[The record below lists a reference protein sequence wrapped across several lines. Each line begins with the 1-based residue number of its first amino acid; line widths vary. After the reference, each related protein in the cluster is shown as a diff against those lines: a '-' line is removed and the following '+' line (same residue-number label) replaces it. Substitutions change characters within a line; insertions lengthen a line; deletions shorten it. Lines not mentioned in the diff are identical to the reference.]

1 MSTTIPKTQIAAWL
15 EKPQPGARLQ
25 IRNDIEVPS
34 PKEGEVLVKLEYSG
48 FCHSD
53 VHSIYGETPMSTDIA
68 GHEGVGYV
76 IQLGPNVP
84 EEMMNSR
91 VGIKSVHLTLFGN
104 LNATGLSLTRGP
116 RPWKDGSTAHA
127 TPARYVP
134 IIPRHV
140 QTRSTLGG
148 EEYIVTPVKHATRIP
163 AGLKSEI
170 AAPLLCAGLTMY
182 SALAKAR
189 LRPGDWVVF
198 PGAGG
203 GLGHLGV
210 QIAAKRGYKVIAI
223 DTGDSKKEMC
233 MKLGASVF
241 LDFKTD
247 SVEGEV
253 KRLTNG
259 FGAHA
264 VIVTVGSDAAY
275 DQALKLLR
283 NLGTLVC
290 IGLPRSGLGLP
301 ISPFMMVVR
310 SLTIVGSSVGTAQE
324 MDELLEMAVKGEVK
338 PEIAVFEFDEIND
351 IMEKL
356 ARFEIGGRVVLRLP
370 E

>member
-84 EEMMNSR
+84 EEMMNAR
-91 VGIKSVHLTLFGN
+91 VGIKWLYSTCDSCEICANNPTACPNQVNSGRN
-104 LNATGLSLTRGP
+104 TRG
-116 RPWKDGSTAHA
+116 TF
-127 TPARYVP
+127 
-134 IIPRHV
+134 
-140 QTRSTLGG
+140 QQ
-148 EEYIVTPVKHATRIP
+148 YIVTPVKHATRIP

-189 LRPGDWVVF
+189 LRPGDWVVL

-210 QIAAKRGYKVIAI
+210 QIAAKRGYKVIAV

-233 MKLGASVF
+233 MKLGATVF

-247 SVEGEV
+247 SIEGEV

-290 IGLPRSGLGLP
+290 IGLPRSGLSLP

-338 PEIAVFEFDEIND
+338 PEIAVFEFDEINN